1 MSEVAHVYEAED
13 TREQPRSASTRA
25 RICEVA
31 ARQFNSLTYDAVSM
45 ESIAL
50 QAGVARSTVYR
61 LFADKEDILRQ
72 IVIPVFDVA
81 CDALEQLDAD
91 QPEQIINGIA
101 QSYLRVWADH
111 RDALLFSSNLG
122 QALFPLVQSA
132 HDAYAATIHKLM
144 AQLHEARMLRNDDPV
159 MSAILLAQTATRI
172 LKTCESHPQFENVFC
187 HTLRGLLLKW

>member
-1 MSEVAHVYEAED
+1 MSEGARVYEVGDAHE
-13 TREQPRSASTRA
+13 PSRSASTRR
-25 RICEVA
+25 RICQVA
-31 ARQFNSLTYDAVSM
+31 ARQFNNLTYDAVSM

-61 LFADKEDILRQ
+61 LFTDKEDILRQ
-72 IVIPVFDVA
+72 IVIPVFDEA
-81 CDALEQLDAD
+81 CDALDQLATD
-91 QPEQIINGIA
+91 QPEHIINGIA

-122 QALFPLVQSA
+122 QALFPLVQDA
-132 HDAYAATIHKLM
+132 HDAYAATIHNLM
-144 AQLHEARMLRNDDPV
+144 VQLHEARMLRNDDPV

-172 LKTCESHPQFENVFC
+172 LKTCENHPQFENVFC